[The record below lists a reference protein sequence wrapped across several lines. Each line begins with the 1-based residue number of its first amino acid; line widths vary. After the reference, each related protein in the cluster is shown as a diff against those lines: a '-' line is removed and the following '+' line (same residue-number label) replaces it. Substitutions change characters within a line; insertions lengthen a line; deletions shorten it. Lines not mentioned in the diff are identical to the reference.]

1 MYVMAF
7 AIANVF
13 GHSGGLRLVASFGY
27 DNTWYIMGGLGI
39 LGILLLMYLKKV
51 LISKN
56 ELT

>member
-1 MYVMAF
+1 MAF